1 IGNKTEEVTVNIYIP
16 GLTDKEE
23 YKGKDIPN
31 FEAKL
36 MYYKDGTLRENA
48 NSTKLRYKSDLED
61 GSKVYYATFEPTEA
75 GVYNYFAKATTNA
88 GDTYTESSEVSMK
101 AVMNPEDNTAPKA
114 PVLND
119 IIVESNRSK
128 LEWASD
134 GVDVEGFDI

>member
-1 IGNKTEEVTVNIYIP
+1 
-16 GLTDKEE
+16 
-23 YKGKDIPN
+23 
-31 FEAKL
+31 
-36 MYYKDGTLRENA
+36 
-48 NSTKLRYKSDLED
+48 
-61 GSKVYYATFEPTEA
+61 KVYYATFEPTEA

-134 GVDVEGFDI
+134 GVDVEGFDIYRKDGNGEFIKIAVVDKSAKEFADFTVSNDKNYTYKVASYDKFYNREYS